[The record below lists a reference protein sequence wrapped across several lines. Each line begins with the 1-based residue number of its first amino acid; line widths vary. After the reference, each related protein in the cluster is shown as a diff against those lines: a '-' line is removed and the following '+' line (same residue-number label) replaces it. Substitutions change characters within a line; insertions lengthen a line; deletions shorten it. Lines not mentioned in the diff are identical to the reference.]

1 MQVAGYIGYDLDP
14 AAPPDVDHVLLTRP
28 MSVAAAVVRL
38 LRCRGTWADDR
49 QALDASAGF
58 CAAPWTEAVIRIDGN
73 VLPCCRNHYVYGS
86 IERATLPEIWVSPA
100 ARSFR
105 ASVARGAFPN
115 DACTQCYRKGKATTL
130 ASAFDSLLGQLWERY
145 ARASDAAGIALDGEM
160 CERMAEFHA
169 HVRSNVRGRAALSVC
184 RRALERT
191 RLLETSLTI
200 VEARVAVHKI
210 GVIAQ
215 ACLDFHSASPEPA
228 IVATT
233 RQANLV
239 AICNAR
245 CVHCIGLYTGE
256 IVRGEETGGRR
267 IKRMNDTQSAR
278 ALERADDMTS
288 FFMNGSEFLLH
299 PQWRAMT
306 ATLAATGV
314 RLSVSTNGM
323 LLDQRATA
331 VLMQSGGPFEI
342 NFSFDG
348 ATKATVES
356 IRVNVSYDRLVQ
368 NVRHFLQQLAVH
380 RLNVPVCISMVLM
393 RTNVAECAA
402 LVALVHDLRP
412 DTRVDVHVSFELL
425 ETSPVE
431 AYNRFFE
438 QEWIDIAHP
447 TARASLE
454 AAAAEAR
461 RLHVRALYSGEDLAD
476 ALARRAAAIAG

>member
-1 MQVAGYIGYDLDP
+1 
-14 AAPPDVDHVLLTRP
+14 
-28 MSVAAAVVRL
+28 MSAAAAIVRL
-38 LRCRGTWADDR
+38 FRRRGTSADGA
-49 QALDASAGF
+49 QAADTPAGF
-58 CAAPWTEAVIRIDGN
+58 CAAPWNEAVIRIDGN

-86 IERATLPEIWVSPA
+86 VEHASLPEIWVSPA

-105 ASVARGAFPN
+105 ASIARGAFPN
-115 DACTQCYRKGKATTL
+115 DACAQCYHKGKATTL

-145 ARASDAAGIALDGEM
+145 ARACDAAGTPLDGEM

-169 HVRSNVRGRAALSVC
+169 HVRSNARGRAALRAC

-191 RLLETSLTI
+191 RLLETSLA
-200 VEARVAVHKI
+200 VAEARVAVHKI
-210 GVIAQ
+210 GVIAR
-215 ACLDFHSASPEPA
+215 ACLDFHSGSPEPA

-245 CVHCIGLYTGE
+245 CVHCIGLHTGE
-256 IVRGEETGGRR
+256 IVRGEEAGGRR
-267 IKRMNDTQSAR
+267 FKRMNDAQSAF
-278 ALERADDMTS
+278 ALERADDMAS

-306 ATLAATGV
+306 AALAASGV
-314 RLSVSTNGM
+314 RLSISTNGM
-323 LLDQRATA
+323 LLDERVTA

-356 IRVNVSYDRLVQ
+356 IRVNVNYDRLVQ
-368 NVRHFLQQLAVH
+368 NVRHFLQQLAAH

-393 RTNVAECAA
+393 RANVAECAA
-402 LVALVHDLRP
+402 LVALAHELRP
-412 DTRVDVHVSFELL
+412 DPRMDVHVSFELL

-431 AYNRFFE
+431 AYNRFFA

-447 TARASLE
+447 TARAGLE
-454 AAAAEAR
+454 AAATVAR
-461 RLHVRALYSGEDLAD
+461 RLHVRALYSGEELAD
-476 ALARRAAAIAG
+476 ALARRAAAPAAQRTLPYCGTRGPDVPALSGRPEAG